1 METHLCERGC
11 GKRVSG
17 NKKICMG
24 CIEEAAAVLVTQKN
38 EEPMDNATHIMIV
51 FDTKDK
57 DQDDLYR
64 ADGLLVA
71 SRQNDMVRFGHD
83 IATAQTRG
91 FINSTRAKE
100 FIRKMANVD
109 IEAQSKGVN
118 LLTLIEKYAELQ
130 GNGALIDERNGD
142 SLIVMPG
149 SHSHVQFDPS
159 KLEQVKKPN

>member
-17 NKKICMG
+17 NKKVCMS
-24 CIEEAAAVLVTQKN
+24 CIEELAAVRVTQRN

-64 ADGLLVA
+64 ADGLLVS

-100 FIRKMANVD
+100 FIRKVANID
-109 IEAQSKGVN
+109 IEAQRRGVG
-118 LLTLIEKYAELQ
+118 LLTLIEQYAEFQ
-130 GNGALIDERNGD
+130 GNGAIIDERNGD

-149 SHSHVQFDPS
+149 NHSHVGFDPAA
-159 KLEQVKKPN
+159 LKKIDVN